1 MSGRTRNEGTRTR
14 ALADQKRGQDAET
27 LAATFL
33 AQQGL
38 VVVARNV
45 RNRYGEIDII
55 ARDGDALVFVEV
67 RLRGSS
73 AFGGAAASIS
83 TQKQQRLW
91 RAAERYLAELGQE
104 PPCRF
109 DAVLLETLDG
119 ERLHWQRD
127 ILHASH

>member
-1 MSGRTRNEGTRTR
+1 MSRWR
-14 ALADQKRGQDAET
+14 ALADQKRGREAEA

-45 RNRYGEIDII
+45 RNRYGEIDLI
-55 ARDGDALVFVEV
+55 ARDGAILVFVEV
-67 RLRGSS
+67 RLRGSQT
-73 AFGGAAASIS
+73 FGGAVASIS

-91 RAAERYLAELGQE
+91 RAAQHYLAELGQE

-109 DAVLLETLDG
+109 DAIFLEALDAG
-119 ERLHWQRD
+119 KLHWQRD
-127 ILHASH
+127 ILHASR